1 MKLSAMIELRHPATV
16 PAAQVLAFHT
26 AFAERGVP
34 VHGSSL
40 AGFATLA
47 EWLAFVDAPAGTR
60 HPQGYEKVA
69 DSTFVAWHKTQQRV
83 CGIINIRHELNEFL
97 CQYGGHIGYSTHP
110 DDWGKGIATRMLALA
125 LEKTDALGIAEVL
138 LTCAPEN
145 AASAAVIRK
154 NGGVLTATVDFQ
166 GQAVAHYRI
175 ARRLP

>member
-1 MKLSAMIELRHPATV
+1 MKSSAMIELRHPATV

-26 AFAERGVP
+26 AFAGRGSP

-97 CQYGGHIGYSTHP
+97 RQY
-110 DDWGKGIATRMLALA
+110 
-125 LEKTDALGIAEVL
+125 
-138 LTCAPEN
+138 
-145 AASAAVIRK
+145 
-154 NGGVLTATVDFQ
+154 GGVLTATVDFQ
-166 GQAVAHYRI
+166 GRAVAHYRI
-175 ARRLP
+175 ARRLS